1 MKRNIHC
8 TGIHFSNKY
17 MITYYMIDTVPVNDN
32 YNNKN
37 ETHHQ
42 QRDLLKK
49 RNAYVCPLFKSF
61 LVFNVS

>member
-1 MKRNIHC
+1 
-8 TGIHFSNKY
+8 
-17 MITYYMIDTVPVNDN
+17 MIDTVPVNDD

-49 RNAYVCPLFKSF
+49 RNAYVCPLFKLF